1 VKDLDVCI
9 HLKHPDHERAGLRMS
24 SVIRVAHLSTLPD
37 NAIQGAIGDVSA
49 DTPAL
54 IKERLRRWLS

>member
-1 VKDLDVCI
+1 
-9 HLKHPDHERAGLRMS
+9 MS